1 MNRALNAGA
10 RMVMMGWKNGLG
22 LCGSKEGKED
32 EGGYGNGLIPCGTK
46 KYGVMQIRG
55 ESVSRRQLCV

>member
-22 LCGSKEGKED
+22 FRGHKEVKED

-46 KYGVMQIRG
+46 NYGVM
-55 ESVSRRQLCV
+55 